1 MTHWYK
7 KNNHV
12 ISSEGVLLF
21 RKPKTKKKSHDN
33 QSQQRQQATESGRA
47 LVTNID
53 CKGHWGLLYNELLY
67 NFCIWR
73 MSTHEALHCNL
84 NK

>member
-1 MTHWYK
+1 MTRWYK

-21 RKPKTKKKSHDN
+21 RKPKQRKKSHDN
-33 QSQQRQQATESGRA
+33 QSQQRQLATESGRA

-53 CKGHWGLLYNELLY
+53 CKGHWGLLYN
-67 NFCIWR
+67 FCIWR